1 MKKIDNALRIFLLHI
16 TTFAALNE
24 KDGIKAKVF
33 KMYTSSCIP
42 RNMFGRE
49 KKSKHYVISD
59 HYINCFM
66 KLHKHFCEI
75 TSKGTWVTCI

>member
-33 KMYTSSCIP
+33 KMYTSSCIHP
-42 RNMFGRE
+42 QYVWER
-49 KKSKHYVISD
+49 KKIKALCHIRPLYQLL
-59 HYINCFM
+59 Y
-66 KLHKHFCEI
+66 E
-75 TSKGTWVTCI
+75 TS